1 MDETTKKKIQPQK
14 NLKSKTNSNKK
25 NNNQN

>member
-1 MDETTKKKIQPQK
+1 MDETKKKNQPQK
-14 NLKSKTNSNKK
+14 DLKSKTNSNKK